1 MGELLRF
8 CKNKHLGFYL
18 SKKGNIWKIRINY
31 HWKSRDRFSKDCEM
45 ALKSLSQKTLFDFGF
60 KTEKMRI
67 YDNKLPRSEGIQYL
81 VQVSEKGLEDSHII
95 MTK

>member
-1 MGELLRF
+1 MTEIWENLDSKLKTALSGKVGELLRF
-8 CKNKHLGFYL
+8 CKSKHLGFYL

-60 KTEKMRI
+60 KTEK
-67 YDNKLPRSEGIQYL
+67 N
-81 VQVSEKGLEDSHII
+81 EDI
-95 MTK
+95 

>member
-1 MGELLRF
+1 
-8 CKNKHLGFYL
+8 
-18 SKKGNIWKIRINY
+18 
-31 HWKSRDRFSKDCEM
+31 M